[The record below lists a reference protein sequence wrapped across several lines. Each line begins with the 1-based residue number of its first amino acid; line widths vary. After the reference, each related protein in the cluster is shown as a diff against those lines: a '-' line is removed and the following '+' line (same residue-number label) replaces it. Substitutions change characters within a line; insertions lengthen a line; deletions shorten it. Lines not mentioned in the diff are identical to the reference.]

1 MAKNGLMAVD
11 KDGVRCIVP
20 PEMKPQLSKAIRARA
35 KAKQME
41 TDAKAMSK
49 KANEQIMGIMAVAG
63 AKTAV
68 VDGVGTVILKAGKS
82 VTYNKDKISQYL
94 LEKGV
99 SAKVVGNAI
108 EAGKKESMYDSVEF
122 KLQW

>member
-1 MAKNGLMAVD
+1 MANKLMVVDQQGQLCAVPD
-11 KDGVRCIVP
+11 
-20 PEMKPQLSKAIRARA
+20 EMRSPLSKAIRARA

-41 TDAKAMSK
+41 IDAKAMNK

-68 VDGVGTVILKAGKS
+68 VDGVGTVIMKQGKN
-82 VTYNKDKISQYL
+82 VTYNKDAISQYL
-94 LEKGV
+94 LTKGV
-99 SAKVVGNAI
+99 SAKVVGAAI
-108 EAGKKESMYDSVEF
+108 AAGKKESTYDSVEF